1 MLKLVVV
8 SRGARGRVMLIIIIL
23 IRIIRIIRMGRNRD
37 IMCRNSRQA
46 LNSLYFNLNIMR
58 KCRSCRRKRY
68 CILYIFIL
76 G

>member
-23 IRIIRIIRMGRNRD
+23 IRIIRMGRNRD